1 MTNVQLYLAVGMP
14 TLAILAGILINGMQ
28 FAALRGE
35 MQSIRGEMQSL
46 SARLTSVETRLDM
59 LLAKVMDIDTRLTR
73 PEERMERM

>member
-1 MTNVQLYLAVGMP
+1 MTNAQLYIALGMP
-14 TLAILAGILINGMQ
+14 TLAILVGVLISGMQ

-35 MQSIRGEMQSL
+35 IQSLRGEMQSL

-73 PEERMERM
+73 LEG